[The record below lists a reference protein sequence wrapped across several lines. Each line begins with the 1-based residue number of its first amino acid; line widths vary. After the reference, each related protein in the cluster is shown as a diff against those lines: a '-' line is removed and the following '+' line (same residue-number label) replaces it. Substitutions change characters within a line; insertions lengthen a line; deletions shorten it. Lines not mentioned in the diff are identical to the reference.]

1 MAIGSTYCTHR
12 DVKDVFPNMD
22 EYDNKTPIYGWIE
35 VTSNKYAAH
44 NSGLVTQ
51 LFSNGE
57 DLGPAPSAHTDLNV
71 EGEWFYNSAE
81 DVLYYYSASNPN
93 DKLLEAGEEFTGLI
107 TRITKNA
114 SRYFDSRVDG
124 GIPRDAFRDKE
135 GNFDYLI
142 VRTTALITAY
152 FLINSHTPGSE
163 QATAFLEEANFNI
176 ESINTGQTKLS
187 YQVSGDSSMGVVREV
202 TSPQTSSSDGGLYIV
217 DTRGHFSGIYDLIK
231 VIITT
236 AGAIGTAKFD
246 VYHGDATGLKQN
258 KVVSGELI
266 VGDYQSIGAGLQ
278 IRFAGKNDSSAATIN
293 DEWEIECWGQ
303 QEALDDS
310 PGSWSNTRMT
320 RRQV

>member
-57 DLGPAPSAHTDLNV
+57 DLGPAQSAHTDLNV

-142 VRTTALITAY
+142 VRTTALIAAT
-152 FLINSHTPGSE
+152 FLIRSHDPTSE
-163 QATAFLEEANFNI
+163 IANALMEDAQNNI
-176 ESINTGQTKLS
+176 E
-187 YQVSGDSSMGVVREV
+187 
-202 TSPQTSSSDGGLYIV
+202 
-217 DTRGHFSGIYDLIK
+217 IYN
-231 VIITT
+231 
-236 AGAIGTAKFD
+236 FD
-246 VYHGDATGLKQN
+246 K
-258 KVVSGELI
+258 SEIFELN
-266 VGDYQSIGAGLQ
+266 Y
-278 IRFAGKNDSSAATIN
+278 
-293 DEWEIECWGQ
+293 E
-303 QEALDDS
+303 
-310 PGSWSNTRMT
+310 
-320 RRQV
+320 